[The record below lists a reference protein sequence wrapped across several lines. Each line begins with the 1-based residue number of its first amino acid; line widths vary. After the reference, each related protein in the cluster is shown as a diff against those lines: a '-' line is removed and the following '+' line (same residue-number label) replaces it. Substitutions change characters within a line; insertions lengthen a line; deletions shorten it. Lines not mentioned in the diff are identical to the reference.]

1 MHRQEDDV
9 QVPCLSG
16 ILDLQRM
23 CQEENVKFSSETNRY
38 LVYLMLKKVGPMM
51 ASKLLDRLMESG
63 EILWDK
69 DEKYEVEAVV
79 DHTDDEAAL
88 QSAMD
93 IMVFETPYVMAHLPL
108 IFSDFCGKLSNTIGF
123 SHVFICVYL
132 WVLSSEYN
140 RQAAF
145 AIPFLY
151 FLLSFLSQVITNE
164 EAERRGKR
172 YDAEGRTYLFDL
184 DYNDGDCP
192 FTVDAGYYGN
202 VSHFVNHSCDPN
214 LEVFGVWINT
224 LDPRLPRIAL
234 FAKRDIA
241 KGEELTF
248 DYMMTVDANQSAFN
262 TSTSSAM
269 ADPSS
274 PGANKGDDHTNEPV
288 KKLPSRMGLLSHTTD
303 CHGND
308 TATTTTANNNNNNND
323 EESSTIPAA
332 VAAAAAPTGLAEPPA
347 ANSDNSQVTQPHDNM
362 NGTGDDDNSSSTEA
376 VANTVDNASLPEGQ
390 GSEAPT
396 TLPRNDA
403 KITEDGKQYRI
414 VCQCG
419 AANCRKYLF

>member
-79 DHTDDEAAL
+79 DHTDDE
-88 QSAMD
+88 
-93 IMVFETPYVMAHLPL
+93 
-108 IFSDFCGKLSNTIGF
+108 
-123 SHVFICVYL
+123 
-132 WVLSSEYN
+132 
-140 RQAAF
+140 
-145 AIPFLY
+145 
-151 FLLSFLSQVITNE
+151 VITNE